1 MFHSQEIA
9 PVKSEDKMII
19 KSENI
24 AEESSSKNVLLPL
37 KTVENTNDMVIV
49 PVPVI
54 VESSGNLIPCQVQ
67 GLLNEIV
74 DRVILENKNI
84 NGNENVLINENGNEK
99 DNGLTIIV
107 KTENSI
113 SNEVQSAVSKR
124 TESKRRTT
132 AMMNDVNARFLKN
145 RKYMSLGLGENGEE
159 LDISALTRLA
169 SLAAI
174 YIHATG

>member
-1 MFHSQEIA
+1 
-9 PVKSEDKMII
+9 MII

-24 AEESSSKNVLLPL
+24 AEEGSSKNVLIPI
-37 KTVENTNDMVIV
+37 KAVENKNDMIIIPE
-49 PVPVI
+49 PVP
-54 VESSGNLIPCQVQ
+54 EEGNGNLIPCQVQ
-67 GLLNEIV
+67 SLLNEIV
-74 DRVILENKNI
+74 DRVILENKNADK
-84 NGNENVLINENGNEK
+84 NKNVLANESGDGNGS
-99 DNGLTIIV
+99 GITIVV
-107 KTENSI
+107 KTENPI
-113 SNEVQSAVSKR
+113 SNEIQSAVSKR